1 MPYLSCCIKSFAVPA
16 VLALFTL
23 WLLPPVT
30 MLALLI
36 TALVIA
42 YVAKRISVFLK
53 ATKVPNMKFYTDK
66 TPSDISV

>member
-1 MPYLSCCIKSFAVPA
+1 MPWLSCCIKSFAVPA
-16 VLALFTL
+16 VLAVFTL

-30 MLALLI
+30 MLSLLI

-42 YVAKRISVFLK
+42 YVAKRISIFLK
-53 ATKVPNMKFYTDK
+53 ATKVPNVKFYTDK

>member
-1 MPYLSCCIKSFAVPA
+1 MPA

-30 MLALLI
+30 MLSLLI

-42 YVAKRISVFLK
+42 YVAKRISIFLK
-53 ATKVPNMKFYTDK
+53 ATKVPNVKFYTDE
-66 TPSDISV
+66 TPSDVSV